1 MPLFSQSPY
10 RVGSGPFG
18 PPDSFAA
25 GLAFAAA
32 SCLRASAS
40 ANARIAAG
48 DSGLRCSADADVAG
62 REESFVISESPAGLT
77 ILALFD
83 SREHHN
89 KGRARTVK
97 SQMRFLYLAY
107 SHVRG
112 TDLSTACAQNANRY
126 PIPRDVPAPCPLNG
140 SPCPPKCLVSR
151 RGGSRRIFWTACCTN
166 AGHSTSSLTAP
177 PRIPDQ

>member
-32 SCLRASAS
+32 ACLRASAS

-48 DSGLRCSADADVAG
+48 DSGLRCSADAAVAG
-62 REESFVISESPAGLT
+62 REESLVISESPAGLT
-77 ILALFD
+77 ILAPFD
-83 SREHHN
+83 SREQEN
-89 KGRARTVK
+89 KGRIRTVK

-112 TDLSTACAQNANRY
+112 TDLSTAIQSPEMFPLHAPSTVR
-126 PIPRDVPAPCPLNG
+126 PALR
-140 SPCPPKCLVSR
+140 SAWSR
-151 RGGSRRIFWTACCTN
+151 GAEDRGGY
-166 AGHSTSSLTAP
+166 
-177 PRIPDQ
+177 

>member
-10 RVGSGPFG
+10 RVGSGPFR

-32 SCLRASAS
+32 ACLRTSAS

-77 ILALFD
+77 ILAPFD
-83 SREHHN
+83 SREHEN
-89 KGRARTVK
+89 IGRTRTVK
-97 SQMRFLYLAY
+97 SQMRFLYCDSY
-107 SHVRG
+107 
-112 TDLSTACAQNANRY
+112 
-126 PIPRDVPAPCPLNG
+126 I
-140 SPCPPKCLVSR
+140 
-151 RGGSRRIFWTACCTN
+151 W
-166 AGHSTSSLTAP
+166 
-177 PRIPDQ
+177 